1 MYQTDMKTSEK
12 PLTNTPKDAKI
23 CMEPIIGTASDG
35 ASANLVN
42 AING

>member
-12 PLTNTPKDAKI
+12 PLTNTTKDAEI